1 MKLPA
6 TLFALVLAA
15 GCAATDEADDE
26 LDPIDDFIR
35 ANELEEVREIRSYDQ
50 INGTVINDYY
60 VILENRREQYLVA
73 YARRCFQSR
82 PGRVDPDYRRDA
94 HVIRSGIDTY
104 RGCRI
109 GEIYRLDEAQAEEVL
124 LIDVEK

>member
-1 MKLPA
+1 MRIPVLLP
-6 TLFALVLAA
+6 LLVLAA
-15 GCAATDEADDE
+15 GCAATDERAEE

-35 ANELEEVREIRSYDQ
+35 ANELEEVREVRSYDQ
-50 INGTVINDYY
+50 VNGTVINDYY
-60 VILENRREQYLVA
+60 VILETRRDQYLAA

-94 HVIRSGIDTY
+94 HVIRSGVDTY

-109 GEIYRLDEAQAEEVL
+109 GAIYKLDEAQAEEVL
-124 LIDVEK
+124 LIEAED